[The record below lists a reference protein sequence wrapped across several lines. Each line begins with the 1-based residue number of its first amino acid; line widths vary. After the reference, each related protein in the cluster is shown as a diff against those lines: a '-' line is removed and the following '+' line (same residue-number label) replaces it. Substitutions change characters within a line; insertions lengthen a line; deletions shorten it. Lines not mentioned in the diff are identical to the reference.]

1 MRCYNCGAEL
11 GKGDNCQNCGTNV
24 KVYKKILMAS
34 NAYYNDALEK
44 AGVRDLSGAIE
55 SLKISLRF
63 NKLNIDARNLL
74 GLIYYEMG
82 EVVTALTEWVIS
94 KNYQPKDNLASRYL
108 DEVQKNQVRL
118 DSVNQTIKKYNQA
131 LLYCKQNSRDL
142 AIIQLK
148 KVLSLNP
155 KLVSGHQL
163 LALLYI
169 QEGRYDLAKKSLRNA
184 GKIDAN
190 NTVTLRYLKEA
201 NAALREQNPSKKQK
215 NDELISYQS
224 GNETIIQPKYL
235 KDNSAVGTIINMVIG
250 IAIGIAITCFL
261 VVPGVRRTVMNNTKA
276 EVLDANNTI
285 SSKNQ
290 TITSLQS
297 QVDDLTSQITD
308 AKNSEEE
315 SANKLESY
323 DKLLTAYETYT
334 TGDIEKAGDALSSV
348 NVDDL
353 SADAKERIKNSLQ
366 KAKNSFKEMFVR
378 DYVIWVLFEGSG
390 SPRLNKVARK
400 ILFTYCPFPAALAKT
415 MEQNPTFSE
424 MLARQK
430 VLNGQRLHHLD
441 TLRQKLRNSDI
452 AIPPTLD
459 TEYAYTKGEV

>member
-11 GKGDNCQNCGTNV
+11 GKEDNCQNCGTNV

-82 EVVTALTEWVIS
+82 EVVAALTEWVIS

-108 DEVQKNQVRL
+108 DEVQKNQARL

-201 NAALREQNPSKKQK
+201 NAALREQNTSKKQK

-353 SADAKERIKNSLQ
+353 SADAKSIYDTINAQVNAEY
-366 KAKNSFKEMFVR
+366 M
-378 DYVIWVLFEGSG
+378 
-390 SPRLNKVARK
+390 
-400 ILFTYCPFPAALAKT
+400 AALYKEGYDAYSGKKYDDAVSALSKVVEMDENYENGNALYYLAQAYRKNEDMENAKIYY
-415 MEQNPTFSE
+415 
-424 MLARQK
+424 QK
-430 VLNGQRLHHLD
+430 VVELYPNTERAANSQNYLD
-441 TLRQKLRNSDI
+441 QSET
-452 AIPPTLD
+452 D
-459 TEYAYTKGEV
+459 TAR